1 MGQQR
6 EEEHDAAEESK
17 VPGMLLQS
25 SHLFSDPGAI
35 AETEIEKRRKL
46 LKAAKN
52 TSLSHCHGV
61 FSSLKSVRYM

>member
-1 MGQQR
+1 MGHQR

-25 SHLFSDPGAI
+25 SHLFSDPGYCSGRD
-35 AETEIEKRRKL
+35 KRREL
-46 LKAAKN
+46 LKAAKS